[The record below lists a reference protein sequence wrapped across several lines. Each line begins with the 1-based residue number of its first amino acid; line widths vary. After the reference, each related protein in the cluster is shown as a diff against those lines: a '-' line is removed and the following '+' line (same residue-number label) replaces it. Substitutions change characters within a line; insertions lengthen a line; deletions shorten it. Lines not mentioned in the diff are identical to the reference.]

1 MKETISIPKNVN
13 TGDDLDYDYLR
24 GVGVDYIEKI
34 GSKLWT
40 DYNVHDP
47 GVTML
52 EMLSYAIT
60 DLSQRIE
67 MPIQNLLAS
76 KENNKS
82 KMHEQF
88 LSAINILPT
97 KPVTALD
104 YRNLF
109 VHVQGV
115 KNAWIK
121 SHDQYIHINCKTH
134 PAELSYNVI
143 DENQVLPAPF
153 KLKGLNDIILDL
165 EEEVVDTDSII
176 SVVKEVYHQNR
187 NLCEDI
193 VDVTI
198 VKEDPIAICAYIDL
212 EPGADE
218 EYILALIYQAIDHYF
233 SPSVNFYSLQQMF
246 DKGYTTDQIF
256 EGPIPFS
263 QACVDFENIKG
274 GFIDKEELINADLRK
289 EVRLSDIIQL
299 IMKIEGVNVIKDI
312 SIGNCDGTLGL
323 EGSWNICI
331 KDWHKPVRCDKSTFN
346 FTKGLL
352 PIGINESR
360 VAANIAKLK
369 AEEKAK
375 QQSVSIEDVE
385 IPLGSY
391 QTPESYTTIQND
403 FPDTYG
409 ISSFGLPG
417 NAKKQRRAKA
427 KQLKAYLLFFDQI
440 LANYFKHLSKVK
452 DLLSVDE
459 NLKKLYIDDVVLTEF
474 EELKAKQTYYTQQVE
489 DIADI
494 ETIISDHSNYEQDL
508 IEIMSEVKGDETSSE
523 VFYKRRN
530 ELLDHLIS
538 RFAERFGDYVFVM
551 KLLYGDNESAND
563 EILRAKLSFLQGYKE
578 ISCARGV
585 GFNYC
590 NPKTT
595 ADDNGIWD
603 TKNVSGVQ
611 KRISKLLGV
620 LDYTRRDLASEFL
633 EVYEELD
640 EDEII
645 EYRWRIKNE
654 SQVLLSSSKHYHNL
668 ADAFEELFRA
678 YHLAKNADNYDFRL
692 TEDGTQT
699 YFNLIDPDI
708 TDPENEDWI
717 IARRIAFTDTEEEA
731 IDARDT
737 LIALIKG
744 ISADEGMYIIEHI
757 LLRPDTN
764 NLNQFDAENPDEL
777 LPDAS
782 PQDFMPT
789 CLDSECKSCSP
800 VDPYSFRV
808 SIILPGWTERFG
820 NKDFRRFAE
829 QLIREELPAHVL
841 ARICWVGYPIGL
853 VPDEENDM
861 FNLQEKYKSFL
872 EQLHCDTIIDS
883 KSAIENYRTTVNE
896 LVKCMNDAHT
906 IYHTGRLHDC
916 DNDDTEETGNKII
929 LGRTNIGNL

>member
-1 MKETISIPKNVN
+1 MKETISIPKNIN
-13 TGDDLDYDYLR
+13 TGDDLDYEYLR
-24 GVGVDYIEKI
+24 EVGIDYIEKI

-47 GVTML
+47 GVTIL

-76 KENNKS
+76 KENNLA

-88 LSAINILPT
+88 VSAINILPT
-97 KPVTALD
+97 KPITALD

-109 VHVQGV
+109 VHIKGV

-121 SHDQYIHINCKTH
+121 AHEQYIHINCKTH
-134 PAELSYNVI
+134 PAELSYTDF
-143 DENQVLPAPF
+143 DENQVFPAPF
-153 KLKGLNDIILDL
+153 KLQGLNDIIVDL
-165 EEEVVDTDSII
+165 EEEVENADVILKTVRDL
-176 SVVKEVYHQNR
+176 YHQNR
-187 NLCEDI
+187 NLCEDV
-193 VDVTI
+193 VDVSI

-212 EPGADE
+212 LPGADE
-218 EYILALIYQAIDHYF
+218 EYVLALIYQAIDYYF
-233 SPSVNFYSLQQMF
+233 SPSVRFYSLQQMF

-256 EGPIPFS
+256 EGPIPFTG
-263 QACVDFENIKG
+263 ACVDFEDVKG
-274 GFIDKEELINADLRK
+274 GFIDKEELMEADLRK

-299 IMKIEGVNVIKDI
+299 IMNIEGVHVIKDI

-323 EGSWNICI
+323 EGNWNICI

-352 PIGINESR
+352 PIGINESK
-360 VAANIAKLK
+360 VAVHLAKLK
-369 AEEKAK
+369 AEEKEE
-375 QQSVSIEDVE
+375 QQSVQIEDIE
-385 IPLGSY
+385 IPLGKY
-391 QTPESYTTIQND
+391 QNPEKYTTIQND

-409 ISSFGLPG
+409 ISPFGLPG
-417 NAKKQRRAKA
+417 NAKKPRKAKA
-427 KQLKAYLLFFDQI
+427 KQLKAYLLFFDQV

-452 DLLSVDE
+452 ELLSVDE
-459 NLKKLYIDDVVLTEF
+459 NLKKIYIDNVVLTEVSA
-474 EELKAKQTYYTQQVE
+474 LKAKQIYHTQQVE
-489 DIADI
+489 DIANVEDI
-494 ETIISDHSNYEQDL
+494 ITDYSNYDQDL
-508 IEIMSEVKGDETSSE
+508 IQIMSEIKGGQTANE

-538 RFAERFGDYVFVM
+538 RFAERFGDYAFIV
-551 KLLYGDNESAND
+551 KLLYGDNTSAND
-563 EILRAKLSFLQGYKE
+563 EILRAKLSFLQDYKE
-578 ISCARGV
+578 TSCARGL

-590 NPKTT
+590 HPITK
-595 ADDNGIWD
+595 AVDNGIWD
-603 TKNVSGVQ
+603 TANVSGVL
-611 KRISKLLGV
+611 KRISKLLGM
-620 LDYTRRDLASEFL
+620 LDYTRRNLATEFL

-640 EDEII
+640 DDEVI

-654 SQVLLSSSKHYHNL
+654 SNILLSSSKHYHNL
-668 ADAFEELFRA
+668 ADAFEELFLA
-678 YHLAKNADNYDFRL
+678 YHLAKNPDNYDFKL

-699 YFNLIDPDI
+699 YFNLINPDI
-708 TDPENEDWI
+708 AEAENEDRI

-731 IDARDT
+731 IDARNA
-737 LIALIKG
+737 LIALIKA

-764 NLNQFDAENPDEL
+764 NLNQFDVENPDEL
-777 LPDAS
+777 LPDAGS
-782 PQDFMPT
+782 QDFMPT

-841 ARICWVGYPIGL
+841 AKICWVGHPIGL

-861 FNLQEKYKSFL
+861 LNLQEKYKRFL
-872 EQLHCDTIIDS
+872 EQLHCDTNINS
-883 KSAIENYRTTVNE
+883 KEDIENYRTTVNE
-896 LVKCMNDAHT
+896 LVRCMNDAHT
-906 IYHTGRLHDC
+906 IYHTGKLHDC

>member
-1 MKETISIPKNVN
+1 MKQTISIPKKVN
-13 TGDDLDYDYLR
+13 TGDDLDYEYLR
-24 GVGVDYIEKI
+24 EVGVDYIEKI

-52 EMLSYAIT
+52 EMVSYAIT

-76 KENNKS
+76 KENNVA

-97 KPVTALD
+97 KPITALD

-109 VHVQGV
+109 AHVQGV

-121 SHDQYIHINCKTH
+121 AHDQYIHINCKTH
-134 PAELSYNVI
+134 PAELSYNVV
-143 DENQVLPAPF
+143 DENQTIPAPF
-153 KLKGLNDIILDL
+153 RLKGLNDIILDL
-165 EEEVVDTDSII
+165 EEEVTDSDTII
-176 SVVKEVYHQNR
+176 STVKDLYHQNR
-187 NLCEDI
+187 NLCEDL
-193 VDVTI
+193 VDVTL
-198 VKEDPIAICAYIDL
+198 VQEDPIAICGYIDL
-212 EPGADE
+212 IPEADE

-233 SPSVNFYSLQQMF
+233 SPLVNFYSLQEMF

-263 QACVDFENIKG
+263 KACVDFKNVKG
-274 GFIDKEELINADLRK
+274 GFIDKEELIEADLRK

-299 IMKIEGVNVIKDI
+299 IMNIEGVNVIKDI

-323 EGSWNICI
+323 DGSWNICV

-352 PIGINESR
+352 PIGVNPSK
-360 VAANIAKLK
+360 VAVHVTKLK

-375 QQSVSIEDVE
+375 QQSISIEDVE
-385 IPLGSY
+385 IPLGTY

-417 NAKKQRRAKA
+417 NAKKPRRAKA

-459 NLKKLYIDDVVLTEF
+459 DLKKLYLDNVILTEA
-474 EELKAKQTYYTQQVE
+474 EELKAKQTYYTQQV
-489 DIADI
+489 ADI
-494 ETIISDHSNYEQDL
+494 TDIDTIVSDESNYDQDL
-508 IEIMSEVKGDETSSE
+508 LEILNEVKEGKTANE
-523 VFYKRRN
+523 VFYQRRN
-530 ELLDHLIS
+530 ELLDHQIS
-538 RFAERFGDYVFVM
+538 RFAERFGDYVFIM
-551 KLLYGDNESAND
+551 KLLYGDNDSAND
-563 EILRAKLSFLQGYKE
+563 EILRAKLSFLQDYKE
-578 ISCARGV
+578 ISCARGL

-590 NPKTT
+590 HPDTT
-595 ADDNGIWD
+595 VEDNGIWD
-603 TKNVSGVQ
+603 TFNVSGVQ
-611 KRISKLLGV
+611 KRISKLLGI
-620 LDYTRRDLASEFL
+620 LDYKRRNLATEFL

-640 EDEII
+640 EDEVI

-654 SQVLLSSSKHYHNL
+654 NQVLLSSSKHYHNL
-668 ADAFEELFRA
+668 ADTFEELFLA
-678 YHLAKNADNYDFRL
+678 YYLAKNPDNYDFKL

-699 YFNLIDPDI
+699 YFNLINPDI

-717 IARRIAFTDTEEEA
+717 IARRIAFTDTQEEA
-731 IDARDT
+731 IEARNA
-737 LIALIKG
+737 LIELIKG

-757 LLRPDTN
+757 LLRPDTY
-764 NLNQFDAENPDEL
+764 NLDQFDTETPDQL
-777 LPDAS
+777 VPDAS

-789 CLDSECKSCSP
+789 CLDSECTSCSP

-808 SIILPGWTERFG
+808 SIILPGWTQRFG

-841 ARICWVGYPIGL
+841 ARICWVGYPKGL
-853 VPDEENDM
+853 LSDEENDM
-861 FNLQEKYKSFL
+861 LNLQEKYKAFL
-872 EQLHCDTIIDS
+872 EQLHCDTSIGS
-883 KSAIENYRTTVNE
+883 KEDIENYRTVVNE
-896 LVKCMNDAHT
+896 LVTCMNDAHT

>member
-13 TGDDLDYDYLR
+13 TGNDLDYEYLR
-24 GVGVDYIEKI
+24 EVGVDYIEKI

-47 GVTML
+47 GVTIL

-76 KENNKS
+76 EDNNLA

-109 VHVQGV
+109 VHVEGV

-121 SHDQYIHINCKTH
+121 AHEQYIHINCKTH
-134 PAELSYNVI
+134 PAELSYNAF
-143 DENQVLPAPF
+143 DENQEFPAPF
-153 KLKGLNDIILDL
+153 KLQGLNDIILDL
-165 EEEVVDTDSII
+165 EEGVEDVDVILNTVRDL
-176 SVVKEVYHQNR
+176 YHQNR
-187 NLCEDI
+187 NLCEDV
-193 VDVTI
+193 VDVTL

-218 EYILALIYQAIDHYF
+218 EYVLALIYRAIDHYF
-233 SPSVNFYSLQQMF
+233 SPSIPFYSLQQMF

-256 EGPIPFS
+256 EGPVPFTTS
-263 QACVDFENIKG
+263 CVDFANIKG
-274 GFIDKEELINADLRK
+274 GFIDTKELIAADLRK

-299 IMKIEGVNVIKDI
+299 IMNIEGVNVIKDI

-352 PIGINESR
+352 PIGINASK
-360 VAANIAKLK
+360 VAANVTKLK
-369 AEEKAK
+369 AEEKA
-375 QQSVSIEDVE
+375 QQESVIIEDLE
-385 IPLGSY
+385 IPLGTY
-391 QTPESYTTIQND
+391 QNPERYTTIQND

-409 ISSFGLPG
+409 ISPFGLPG
-417 NAKKQRRAKA
+417 NAEKPRKAKA

-440 LANYFKHLSKVK
+440 LANYFKHLAKVK

-459 NLKKLYIDDVVLTEF
+459 NLKKLYIDNVVLTEVS
-474 EELKAKQTYYTQQVE
+474 ELKAKQTYYTQQVD
-489 DIADI
+489 DITDLK
-494 ETIISDHSNYEQDL
+494 EVISDYSDYDQDL
-508 IEIMSEVKGDETSSE
+508 IEIMNGVKGEKTGNE
-523 VFYKRRN
+523 VFYARRN
-530 ELLDHLIS
+530 ELLDHLIG
-538 RFAERFGDYVFVM
+538 RFAERFGDYAFII
-551 KLLYGDNESAND
+551 KLLYGDNNSAND
-563 EILRAKLSFLQGYKE
+563 EILRAKLSFLQDYKQ
-578 ISCARGV
+578 ISCARGL

-590 NPKTT
+590 HTQ
-595 ADDNGIWD
+595 ASIEDNGIWN
-603 TKNVSGVQ
+603 TSNVSGVL
-611 KRISKLLGV
+611 KRISKLLGI
-620 LDYTRRDLASEFL
+620 LDYNRRDLATEFL

-640 EDEII
+640 EDDII

-668 ADAFEELFRA
+668 ADAFEELFLA
-678 YHLAKNADNYDFRL
+678 YYLAKNPDNYDFKL
-692 TEDGTQT
+692 TEDGTKT
-699 YFNLIDPDI
+699 YFNLTNPEI
-708 TDPENEDWI
+708 TDPEDEEWV

-731 IDARDT
+731 IDARNA

-757 LLRPDTN
+757 LLRPDTH
-764 NLNQFDAENPDEL
+764 NLNQFDVENPDEL
-777 LPDAS
+777 LSDAS

-800 VDPYSFRV
+800 VDPYSYRV
-808 SIILPGWTERFG
+808 SIILPGWTQRFG

-841 ARICWVGYPIGL
+841 AKICWVGYPKGL

-861 FNLQEKYKSFL
+861 LKIQEKYKTFL
-872 EQLHCDTIIDS
+872 EQLHCDTSIDS
-883 KSAIENYRTTVNE
+883 KAAIENYRATVNE
-896 LVKCMNDAHT
+896 LVHCMNDAHT
-906 IYHTGRLHDC
+906 IYHTGKLHDC